1 MKSILFLAAAM
12 IFAGCAASKNAS
24 GSAVNSQKCGSTEV
38 FETCGAQIDKENLVG
53 VYEAKV
59 LCDGCGKDSKSVFTI
74 SADGTFKIDTIY
86 QKKIAQR
93 ELQNGIYEIVGNTLS
108 VTNQY
113 REKLNFEISGD
124 TLRQIGNQG
133 GFIKE
138 NFAQE
143 RIYKKLESR

>member
-1 MKSILFLAAAM
+1 MKNILFLAAAAV
-12 IFAGCAASKNAS
+12 IFAGCATS
-24 GSAVNSQKCGSTEV
+24 GSAVNNKKCGGTEV
-38 FETCGAQIDKENLVG
+38 FETCGAEVDKENLIG

-59 LCDGCGKDSKSVFTI
+59 LCDGCSENSKSTLTLN
-74 SADGTFKIDTIY
+74 ADKTFKIDTVY

-93 ELQNGIYEIVGNTLS
+93 EMQKGIYEIDGNTLR

-113 REKLNFEISGD
+113 REKLNFEINGD
-124 TLRQIGNQG
+124 TLRQISNQNS
-133 GFIKE
+133 FIKE

>member
-1 MKSILFLAAAM
+1 MKTILFLAAAAI
-12 IFAGCAASKNAS
+12 IFAGCATS
-24 GSAVNSQKCGSTEV
+24 GSAVNNKKCGSTEV
-38 FETCGAQIDKENLVG
+38 FETCGAEIDKENLIG

-59 LCDGCGKDSKSVFTI
+59 FCDGCSENSKSTLTLN
-74 SADGTFKIDTIY
+74 ADGTFKIDTVY

-93 ELQNGIYEIVGNTLS
+93 EMQKGIYEISGNTLS

-124 TLRQIGNQG
+124 TLRQISNQNS
-133 GFIKE
+133 FIKE

-143 RIYKKLESR
+143 RIYKKLEAN

>member
-1 MKSILFLAAAM
+1 MKNILFLAAAAM
-12 IFAGCAASKNAS
+12 IFAGCATS
-24 GSAVNSQKCGSTEV
+24 GSAVNNKKCGGTEV
-38 FETCGAQIDKENLVG
+38 FETCGAEVDKENLLG

-59 LCDGCGKDSKSVFTI
+59 LCDGCSENSKSTLTLN
-74 SADGTFKIDTIY
+74 ADGTFKIDTVY

-93 ELQNGIYEIVGNTLS
+93 ELQNGKYEIEGNTLR

-124 TLRQIGNQG
+124 TLRQISNQNN
-133 GFIKE
+133 FIKE

-143 RIYKKLESR
+143 RIYKKLKAN